1 MFFGI
6 TRPGGGVEGKRPR
19 QRLDLFLRQLDVGR
33 RAVLHEIGA
42 ALGAG
47 DGHDVRALREQPSGS
62 WDDAMERL
70 RNDLLAS
77 FGAGIRWAP

>member
-1 MFFGI
+1 MARGDESPWF
-6 TRPGGGVEGKRPR
+6 PGFRVYR
-19 QRLDLFLRQLDVGR
+19 QDPD
-33 RAVLHEIGA
+33 
-42 ALGAG
+42 G
-47 DGHDVRALREQPSGS
+47 D